1 MKGIIAKKTIIL
13 YVLKMLKEGSS
24 LERPLTNSTIAK
36 VINSLGLSCDRK
48 TVGRNIGYL
57 IDYGYKI
64 EKTPKGYYFL
74 SEDNMCLKKNKKNS
88 EDISNIVID
97 LIVEEYRFMK
107 SYKSLINKLL
117 SDKSQK
123 YLSTYNFH
131 CDKLNEIMNSHNI
144 KYVELEGMKYDDG
157 LSVNPLNI
165 EDFEKNDELIIE
177 QVIEPLLVTKDEGKI
192 LKSGTVILAKI
203 HTKEGK

>member
-64 EKTPKGYYFL
+64 EKTPKG
-74 SEDNMCLKKNKKNS
+74 
-88 EDISNIVID
+88 
-97 LIVEEYRFMK
+97 
-107 SYKSLINKLL
+107 
-117 SDKSQK
+117 
-123 YLSTYNFH
+123 
-131 CDKLNEIMNSHNI
+131 
-144 KYVELEGMKYDDG
+144 
-157 LSVNPLNI
+157 
-165 EDFEKNDELIIE
+165 
-177 QVIEPLLVTKDEGKI
+177 
-192 LKSGTVILAKI
+192 
-203 HTKEGK
+203 